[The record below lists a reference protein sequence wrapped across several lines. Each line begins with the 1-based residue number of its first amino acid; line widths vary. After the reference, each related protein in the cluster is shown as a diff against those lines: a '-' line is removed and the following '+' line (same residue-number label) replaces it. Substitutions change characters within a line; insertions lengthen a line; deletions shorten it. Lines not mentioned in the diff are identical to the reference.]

1 MKILLEILVYSIFTQ
16 SSLHQ
21 YCNLHGYS
29 YSISGIVR
37 VKFTL
42 LKWKAQVLRWHFNMP
57 NYKPNCQIMKD
68 YSVAKVAMILTNTY
82 LITQSS
88 KTLQEAQKKK
98 KIPLLKSTEVL
109 VANLVSN
116 NKEISYL
123 RQF

>member
-1 MKILLEILVYSIFTQ
+1 
-16 SSLHQ
+16 
-21 YCNLHGYS
+21 
-29 YSISGIVR
+29 
-37 VKFTL
+37 
-42 LKWKAQVLRWHFNMP
+42 
-57 NYKPNCQIMKD
+57 MKD

-88 KTLQEAQKKK
+88 KTLQEAEKKK

-116 NKEISYL
+116 NKEISSL

>member
-57 NYKPNCQIMKD
+57 NYKPNCQIIKD
-68 YSVAKVAMILTNTY
+68 YSVAKVAMILTNT
-82 LITQSS
+82 QSN

-116 NKEISYL
+116 NKEISSL